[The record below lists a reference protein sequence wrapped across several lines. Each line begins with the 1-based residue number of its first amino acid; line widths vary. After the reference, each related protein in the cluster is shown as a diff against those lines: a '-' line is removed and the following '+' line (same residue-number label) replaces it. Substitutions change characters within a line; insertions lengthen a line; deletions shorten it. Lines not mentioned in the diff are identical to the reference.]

1 MSVFTEAISDGVFHA
16 MCDCGWMSVPS
27 SERSA
32 RAWAQHH
39 RATCGDAA
47 TVVASPDQDALCTVR
62 RAGDWVLVKLGGD
75 LDVTLSPRL
84 RDMLIDL
91 IDAEARPRID
101 LDLGEVTFLDS
112 TGIGVLV
119 GTQRRIDERG
129 GELTLSN
136 LSLPTYR
143 VLQLTGL
150 LRVFTIRGPH
160 IDLSRSSSGC

>member
-1 MSVFTEAISDGVFHA
+1 AT
-16 MCDCGWMSVPS
+16 CDCGWMSVPS

-39 RATCGDAA
+39 HGTCGEGA
-47 TVVASPDQDALCTVR
+47 TVVASPDEDVLCSVR
-62 RAGDWVLVKLGGD
+62 REGDWAFVRVGGD

-91 IDAEARPRID
+91 IDEEARPRID

-129 GELTLSN
+129 GQLTLSN

-150 LRVFTIRGPH
+150 LR
-160 IDLSRSSSGC
+160 